1 MLNSHLISLLGQ
13 ASGMLSPVSTD
24 SNDHPLNGTNATAHG
39 VGADLPRTI
48 ATLNETE
55 TYRVLVTGTNWA
67 TLGHAY
73 GAAAEAP
80 KRLAEL
86 LAPDQSVRSKAL
98 DYLHHTLHHQN
109 TLYEATV
116 PSALCVAAIL
126 PNPRTTST
134 VDKDHDSFPGCM
146 RTELL
151 LWIASVAGEVTD
163 EAEVHSRRHGFP
175 LDDYPPAVSIR
186 RIRPQLYS
194 AAVAYV
200 DDTDRHTAE
209 AAITACIPLLDDPRL
224 LHHRTALI
232 PAIRQTLGTSELWQH
247 RERAIDALDTWGED
261 STGLEGQQ
269 NPFLFCDT
277 DAPTDSA
284 SWSIDTSEGYSEPPP
299 F

>member
-1 MLNSHLISLLGQ
+1 M
-13 ASGMLSPVSTD
+13 STD
-24 SNDHPLNGTNATAHG
+24 SRDHPLNGTNATEHS

-48 ATLNETE
+48 ASLDEAE
-55 TYRVLVTGTNWA
+55 TYRVLVTATNWA
-67 TLGHAY
+67 ALGHAY
-73 GAAAEAP
+73 GSAAEAP

-86 LAPDQSVRSKAL
+86 LAQDQSVRTKAL
-98 DYLHHTLHHQN
+98 DYLHHALHHQN

-116 PSALCVAAIL
+116 PAALCVAAIV

-175 LDDYPPAVSIR
+175 LDDYPPAVGIR

-209 AAITACIPLLDDPRL
+209 AAITACIRLLDDARL

-269 NPFLFCDT
+269 NPFLFCDSDT
-277 DAPTDSA
+277 PADSA
-284 SWSIDTSEGYSEPPP
+284 SWPMDTSGGYSEPPP

>member
-1 MLNSHLISLLGQ
+1 MLDSHLVSPLGQ

-24 SNDHPLNGTNATAHG
+24 SNDHPLNGTNATEHS

-48 ATLNETE
+48 ATLDEAE
-55 TYRVLVTGTNWA
+55 TYRALVTATNWA

-73 GAAAEAP
+73 GSAAEAP

-86 LAPDQSVRSKAL
+86 LAQDQSVRTKAL
-98 DYLHHTLHHQN
+98 DYLHHALHHQN

-116 PSALCVAAIL
+116 PAALCVAAIL
-126 PNPRTTST
+126 PNPRTIRT
-134 VDKDHDSFPGCM
+134 VDKNHHLTTVCM
-146 RTELL
+146 RAELL
-151 LWIASVAGEVTD
+151 HWIASVADAVTD
-163 EAEVHSRRHGFP
+163 EADVLSRRHGFP
-175 LDDYPPAVSIR
+175 LDDYPPAVDVR
-186 RIRPQLYS
+186 RIRPPLYS

-200 DDTDRHTAE
+200 DDTDPQVAE

-232 PAIRQTLGTSELWQH
+232 PAIRQTLGTSERWQH
-247 RERAIDALDTWGED
+247 REQAIDALDTWGED

-269 NPFLFCDT
+269 NPFLFCDS
-277 DAPTDSA
+277 DAPTGSA